1 MTRKFRPEDDSGVN
15 NMYDLRQITIDELMD
30 RYDVLLLDA
39 YGVLVH
45 STGVLAGAA
54 RLIEKLEQA
63 SKPYYIVTNDA
74 SRLPATAAARFQGL
88 GLPIEAGRII
98 TSGALLEDYFDR
110 HRLAGSRC
118 VVLGPRDSERYV
130 ELAGGGVVSPS
141 DAFDVLIVADESG
154 FPFLETVDTVLTA
167 LIRRFDR
174 GEHVHLLLP
183 NPDLIYPKSGPRPG
197 SGTDSEPGFGITS
210 GSIALVIEAA
220 LHQRYPGR
228 GGLSFEKL
236 GKPHTAIFEEALRRS
251 GTRNMVMI
259 GDQLATDIRGAN
271 AFGLD
276 SVLVRSGVTHAEAIP
291 ADGEMRPTFILK
303 PIG

>member
-1 MTRKFRPEDDSGVN
+1 MN
-15 NMYDLRQITIDELMD
+15 DLRQITIDELME
-30 RYDVLLLDA
+30 RYAVLLLDA

-45 STGVLAGAA
+45 STGILAGAA
-54 RLIEKLEQA
+54 GLIEKLEQA

-98 TSGALLEDYFDR
+98 TSGALLEGYFDR

-118 VVLGPRDSERYV
+118 AVLGPRDSERYV
-130 ELAGGGVVSPS
+130 ELAGGGVVEPS
-141 DAFDVLIVADESG
+141 EVFDVLIVADESG
-154 FPFLETVDTVLTA
+154 FPFLETVDTVLTG

-183 NPDLIYPKSGPRPG
+183 NPDLIYPKSGPQPG
-197 SGTDSEPGFGITS
+197 SSEPGFGITS
-210 GSIALVIEAA
+210 GSIALIIETA
-220 LHQRYPGR
+220 LHQRYSNR
-228 GGLSFEKL
+228 GGLTFEKL
-236 GKPHTAIFEEALRRS
+236 GKPHTAIFEEAQRRS

-276 SVLVRSGVTHAEAIP
+276 SVLVRSGVTHAGTIP
-291 ADGEMRPTFILK
+291 ADGDLRPTFMLK